1 MKYYNDQPSIY
12 CMNRDW
18 RFRETDI
25 SDLPASRR
33 HDDVYDYSKAAGA
46 KGPAEI
52 SYDDS
57 EWETAELPHDWVVQ
71 KEFTPDAMLNHG
83 YKMRGNGWYRK
94 KFRLGEEDM
103 GKQILLEFEGLSSKA
118 SIYINGLLC
127 KRQFYGYNSFSVDIS
142 DFVCFYPAVNQLV
155 VKIEADAWEGWWYEG
170 AGIYRNVWLIK
181 KPPVHIDYQG
191 VYVKP
196 KEQNDG
202 TWKLEI
208 ETTIENSF
216 GTGAGFRLETALY
229 QSGKKVLDLPKKRA
243 DINGFDHVLCRQE
256 TVFEDV
262 KKWSTEDPSLYE
274 ICVKCISLSETGEEV
289 SEEDGLDYLKVSFG
303 FRTIRLDAETGFWL
317 NGENIKL
324 KGFCCHQDHAGV
336 GVAVPYAVK
345 EFRISQLKKLGAN
358 AYRCAHNPD
367 PEILQ
372 ICDKLGMMVMEE
384 NRTFAS
390 HPEVLE
396 EVRGIV
402 RNARNHPSVILYSI
416 FNEEPLQGTHRGMH
430 MAERIRNT
438 IHKMDHTR
446 PVLGSFNG
454 GYLEDE
460 GAVHALDAVGINY
473 NPMRYDEF
481 HEKYPNIPL
490 IASETASAFM
500 VRGEYRTDE
509 EHNTIGSYDDFCA
522 PWGNTHRDAWKWINE
537 RKFVAGTFVWTGFDY
552 RGEPTPFEWPSVGTF
567 FGTYDSCGFPKEAC
581 ELYKVMWKKEP
592 GIHMITDWNSSRK
605 VGELQ
610 KVIVAANCQEIE
622 LSVNDRVLERR
633 KTTAYAQDEFYVPFE
648 KGTLKAV
655 GFIEGTEAA
664 SHCLAVPGE
673 IYRLK
678 AACSKEALMND
689 GLDSVIVNV
698 IAVDA
703 EGMEVPDADNLVHF
717 DVKGG
722 AKVIGVGNGNPNSH
736 EPDYAAQRKLF
747 HGRAQ
752 AILRNS
758 GSDNAVVEVWTDG
771 IGRTVVEIPVHQGQR
786 IPYMESVSDVVT
798 VGWSMYYRLLDEMPD
813 VDMEINE
820 NDRNSFEPME
830 FHGRPQ
836 NVFTGKLLKY
846 GIYYNQ
852 IKTSRDGKRRFLY
865 FPDVRGQV
873 FVWLNG
879 IKAAERTDKTTGE
892 LKIMIPNGEDTLY
905 KCFVIIRNENTESNE
920 AGICAP
926 VMLVDCLGE

>member
-1 MKYYNDQPSIY
+1 M
-12 CMNRDW
+12 
-18 RFRETDI
+18 EI
-25 SDLPASRR
+25 SDLPAGRK

-46 KGPAEI
+46 KGPAE
-52 SYDDS
+52 SSFDDS
-57 EWETAELPHDWVVQ
+57 EWETVELPHDWVVQ
-71 KEFTPDAMLNHG
+71 KDFTPKGLLNHG

-118 SIYINGLLC
+118 TIYINGLLC

-142 DFVCFYPAVNQLV
+142 DFVCFYPAVNQLA

-170 AGIYRNVWLIK
+170 AGIYRNVWLVK
-181 KPPVHIDYQG
+181 KAPVHIEYQG

-196 KEQNDG
+196 TEMQDG
-202 TWKLEI
+202 LWKLEI
-208 ETTIENSF
+208 ETTVENSF
-216 GTGAGFRLETALY
+216 GKNRELWLETALY
-229 QSGKKVLDLPKKRA
+229 ESGKKIFDFPQEHVA
-243 DINGFDHVLCRQE
+243 VEGFNHVICKQE
-256 TVFEDV
+256 TVLNNV
-262 KKWSTEDPSLYE
+262 RKWNLELPCLYE
-274 ICVKCISLSETGEEV
+274 IGVRCISLPEKDEV
-289 SEEDGLDYLKVSFG
+289 LSEELESDYLKVRFG
-303 FRTIRLDAETGFWL
+303 FRTIQLDSETGFWL
-317 NGENIKL
+317 NGDNIKL

-345 EFRISQLKKLGAN
+345 EYRISQLKKLGAN

-367 PEILQ
+367 PEILL

-390 HPEVLE
+390 CPEVLE
-396 EVRGIV
+396 QVRGIV
-402 RNARNHPSVILYSI
+402 RNARNHPSVIVYSI
-416 FNEEPLQGTHRGMH
+416 FNEEPLQGTQRGMR
-430 MAERIRNT
+430 MAKRIRNT
-438 IHKMDHTR
+438 IHRMDHTR

-509 EHNTIGSYDDFCA
+509 EHHVISSYDDFCA
-522 PWGNTHRDAWKWINE
+522 PWGNTHRDAWKWVNE
-537 RKFVAGTFVWTGFDY
+537 RKFVAGAFVWTGFDY

-592 GIHMITDWNSSRK
+592 GIHIIASWNKKRK
-605 VGELQ
+605 DGELQ
-610 KVIVAANCQEIE
+610 KVIVASNCQEIE
-622 LSVNDRVLERR
+622 LSVNNRVLERR
-633 KTTAYAQDEFYVPFE
+633 KTTAYFQDEFYVAFE

-655 GFIEGTEAA
+655 GYIDGIKAA
-664 SHCLAVPGE
+664 SHCLMVPGE
-673 IYRLK
+673 ICRLK
-678 AACSKEALMND
+678 VECSKESLWDD
-689 GLDSVIVNV
+689 GSDSVIINV
-698 IAVDA
+698 IAVDRD
-703 EGMEVPDADNLVHF
+703 GLEVPDADNLVHF

-736 EPDYAAQRKLF
+736 EPDFALYRKLF
-747 HGRAQ
+747 HGHAQ
-752 AILRNS
+752 AILRNF
-758 GSDNAVVEVWTDG
+758 GSEHVITEIWAEG
-771 IGRTVVEIPVHQGQR
+771 IGKTVVEIPVHHGQM
-786 IPYMESVSDVVT
+786 IPYINSVSDVVT
-798 VGWSMYYRLLDEMPD
+798 VGWRMYYRLLDEMPD

-820 NDRNSFEPME
+820 NDRNSFEPIE

-836 NVFTGKLLKY
+836 NEFTGKLTKN
-846 GIYYNQ
+846 GIFYNQ
-852 IKTSRDGKRRFLY
+852 IKISKNGNRKFLY

-873 FVWLNG
+873 YVWLNG

-892 LKIMIPNGEDTLY
+892 LKIMIPDEEDNVY
-905 KCFVIIRNENTESNE
+905 RCFVIIRNQNTESNE

-926 VMLVDCLGE
+926 VMLVDCLV